1 MNKMRIEKEKFNQ
14 KLHRLIL
21 ICRTTSNSTTKCAP
35 TELIFSKRLKTAMDN
50 QIYHA
55 GKRKMKTFKIEE
67 EVFGQSFRLLSGV
80 IAIENGPLNGVV
92 KGGYNENVMQHAD
105 HL

>member
-1 MNKMRIEKEKFNQ
+1 MNKMKIEKGTFNQ

-35 TELIFSKRLKTAMDN
+35 PELIFSQRLQTAMDN

-55 GKRKMKTFKIEE
+55 GNRKMKTFKIEE
-67 EVFGQSFRLLSGV
+67 EVFGQSFRIV
-80 IAIENGPLNGVV
+80 KIVV
-92 KGGYNENVMQHAD
+92 RRNCN
-105 HL
+105 